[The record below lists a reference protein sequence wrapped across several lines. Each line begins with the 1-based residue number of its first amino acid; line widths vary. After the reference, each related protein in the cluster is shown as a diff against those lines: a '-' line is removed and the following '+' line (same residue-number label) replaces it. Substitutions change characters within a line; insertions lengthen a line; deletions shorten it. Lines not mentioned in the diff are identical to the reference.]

1 MAKLGAAGVPFHVVS
16 HDKTFVAVPR
26 MLHALALF
34 YVLSCLPQ
42 VRALCGLPAAAPLRL
57 LGKHG
62 LLVFSV
68 GTLTSLALQVLMAAM
83 LDPEPLAWLVLPVGL
98 AIMLSVAWLAE
109 RRKQGARRH
118 DRDRAADAPRRAPA
132 RPQLKRRR

>member
-1 MAKLGAAGVPFHVVS
+1 MPFHFVS

-42 VRALCGLPAAAPLRL
+42 VRALSGLPAAAPLRL

-83 LDPEPLAWLVLPVGL
+83 LDPEPMAWLVLPVGL
-98 AIMLSVAWLAE
+98 AIMLGVAWLAE
-109 RRKQGARRH
+109 RRKQGARN
-118 DRDRAADAPRRAPA
+118 AATEIVPQMPPTAPMRVRS
-132 RPQLKRRR
+132 